1 MIKFNVK
8 TCLGAH
14 LHFTAEIPC
23 AEDAPAAEKLGLA
36 VRWAHL
42 NGVRLAGAD
51 LTGADLRDPI
61 LPTANLWRAVG
72 LGTFGAQLER

>member
-14 LHFTAEIPC
+14 SQFVADISC
-23 AEDAPAAEKLGLA
+23 AEDAPAAVKLGLA

-42 NGVRLAGAD
+42 NGVRLTRAALVGADLTGAD
-51 LTGADLRDPI
+51 LTGADLRH
-61 LPTANLWRAVG
+61 AVG
-72 LGTFGAQLER
+72 LEAFGAQLER